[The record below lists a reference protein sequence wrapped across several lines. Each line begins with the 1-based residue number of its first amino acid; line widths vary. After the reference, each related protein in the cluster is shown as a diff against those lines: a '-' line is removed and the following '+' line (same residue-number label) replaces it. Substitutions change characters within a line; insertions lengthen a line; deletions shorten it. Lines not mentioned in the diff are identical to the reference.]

1 MIIFTSEY
9 KNHLFNVFDL
19 LFQIRESARSTE
31 SNETSFNKSPSRC
44 LTSADM
50 QMKNMN
56 QSMAIKNAS
65 IRQYLQEHHTEQL
78 RQHNSNKSPSTL
90 SITQTQ
96 NPYQQGQDFDENRLI
111 IEEDDDPDRA
121 TEMNQK
127 DIITEE
133 KGTKLVI
140 VGTGN
145 SLNINPAIY
154 GESLD
159 LSKGRGS
166 QLRLG
171 GEEGDRGICVLG
183 READITSNAT
193 NISQITMTNRLSNA
207 STVKLSTL
215 ATNPISPSLSS
226 NVTPT
231 TGRSIMTLIPYSK
244 TTSSENIPIS
254 ISNSSTV
261 NIANLQSSVTP
272 HLNLKGNTFEGGK
285 HSFFDNSNCC
295 EPR

>member
-1 MIIFTSEY
+1 
-9 KNHLFNVFDL
+9 
-19 LFQIRESARSTE
+19 
-31 SNETSFNKSPSRC
+31 
-44 LTSADM
+44 M

-56 QSMAIKNAS
+56 QSLAINNAS
-65 IRQYLQEHHTEQL
+65 IRQYLQEHHPEQI
-78 RQHNSNKSPSTL
+78 RQHNTNKSPSIL

-96 NPYQQGQDFDENRLI
+96 NAYQQGQDFDENRLI
-111 IEEDDDPDRA
+111 IEENDDPDRA
-121 TEMNQK
+121 TEINQK

-140 VGTGN
+140 VGTGS

-166 QLRLG
+166 QLRAG
-171 GEEGDRGICVLG
+171 GEDGDKGICVVG
-183 READITSNAT
+183 RETDITSNAT

-207 STVKLSTL
+207 STVKLSTH
-215 ATNPISPSLSS
+215 PISPSLTSS
-226 NVTPT
+226 VTPT

-261 NIANLQSSVTP
+261 NIANLQSPVAP
-272 HLNLKGNTFEGGK
+272 HVNLKGDAFGGGK
-285 HSFFDNSNCC
+285 HRFFVNLI
-295 EPR
+295 

>member
-1 MIIFTSEY
+1 
-9 KNHLFNVFDL
+9 
-19 LFQIRESARSTE
+19 
-31 SNETSFNKSPSRC
+31 
-44 LTSADM
+44 
-50 QMKNMN
+50 MKNMN
-56 QSMAIKNAS
+56 QSLAINNAS
-65 IRQYLQEHHTEQL
+65 IRQYLQEHHPEQI
-78 RQHNSNKSPSTL
+78 RQHVTIKSPSIL

-96 NPYQQGQDFDENRLI
+96 NAYQQGQDFDENRLI

-121 TEMNQK
+121 AEINQK

-145 SLNINPAIY
+145 SLNVNPTIY

-166 QLRLG
+166 QLRAG
-171 GEEGDRGICVLG
+171 GEVGDKGISVLG
-183 READITSNAT
+183 REAAITSNAT

-215 ATNPISPSLSS
+215 TTHPISPSLTSS
-226 NVTPT
+226 VTPT

-244 TTSSENIPIS
+244 TASSENIPTS

-261 NIANLQSSVTP
+261 NIANLQSPVTP

-285 HSFFDNSNCC
+285 HSCFLII
-295 EPR
+295 

>member
-1 MIIFTSEY
+1 
-9 KNHLFNVFDL
+9 
-19 LFQIRESARSTE
+19 
-31 SNETSFNKSPSRC
+31 
-44 LTSADM
+44 M

-56 QSMAIKNAS
+56 QSMVINNAS

-96 NPYQQGQDFDENRLI
+96 NPYQQGHDFDENRLI
-111 IEEDDDPDRA
+111 IEEDDDPERA
-121 TEMNQK
+121 TEINQK
-127 DIITEE
+127 DIIAEG

-145 SLNINPAIY
+145 SLNINPAMY

-171 GEEGDRGICVLG
+171 GEDGDKGICVLG

-215 ATNPISPSLSS
+215 ATHPISPSLTSS
-226 NVTPT
+226 VTPT

-261 NIANLQSSVTP
+261 NIANLQSPVTP
-272 HLNLKGNTFEGGK
+272 HVNLKGDAFEGGK
-285 HSFFDNSNCC
+285 HRFFDNLI
-295 EPR
+295 

>member
-1 MIIFTSEY
+1 
-9 KNHLFNVFDL
+9 
-19 LFQIRESARSTE
+19 
-31 SNETSFNKSPSRC
+31 
-44 LTSADM
+44 
-50 QMKNMN
+50 MKNMH
-56 QSMAIKNAS
+56 QSLAINNAS
-65 IRQYLQEHHTEQL
+65 IRQYLEEHHPEQM
-78 RQHNSNKSPSTL
+78 RQHDINKSPSIL
-90 SITQTQ
+90 SITQTK

-121 TEMNQK
+121 REINQK
-127 DIITEE
+127 DIITED

-171 GEEGDRGICVLG
+171 GEDGDKGICVLG

-207 STVKLSTL
+207 STLKLSTL
-215 ATNPISPSLSS
+215 ATHPISPSLTS

-244 TTSSENIPIS
+244 AASSENIPIS
-254 ISNSSTV
+254 ISHSSTV
-261 NIANLQSSVTP
+261 NIANLQSPVTP
-272 HLNLKGNTFEGGK
+272 HVNLKGDAFEGGK
-285 HSFFDNSNCC
+285 HIFFDNLI
-295 EPR
+295 

>member
-1 MIIFTSEY
+1 M
-9 KNHLFNVFDL
+9 
-19 LFQIRESARSTE
+19 
-31 SNETSFNKSPSRC
+31 
-44 LTSADM
+44 
-50 QMKNMN
+50 
-56 QSMAIKNAS
+56 
-65 IRQYLQEHHTEQL
+65 RQYLQEHHPEQI
-78 RQHNSNKSPSTL
+78 RQHVTIKSPSIL

-96 NPYQQGQDFDENRLI
+96 NAYQQGQDFDENRLI

-121 TEMNQK
+121 AEINQK

-145 SLNINPAIY
+145 SLNINPTIY

-166 QLRLG
+166 QLRAG
-171 GEEGDRGICVLG
+171 GEVGDKGISVLG
-183 READITSNAT
+183 REAAITSNAT

-215 ATNPISPSLSS
+215 TTHPISPSLTSS
-226 NVTPT
+226 VTPT

-244 TTSSENIPIS
+244 TASSENIPTS

-261 NIANLQSSVTP
+261 NIANLQSPVTP

-285 HSFFDNSNCC
+285 HSCFLII
-295 EPR
+295 

>member
-1 MIIFTSEY
+1 
-9 KNHLFNVFDL
+9 
-19 LFQIRESARSTE
+19 
-31 SNETSFNKSPSRC
+31 
-44 LTSADM
+44 
-50 QMKNMN
+50 MN
-56 QSMAIKNAS
+56 QSLAINNAS

-121 TEMNQK
+121 TEINQK
-127 DIITEE
+127 DIIAEGN
-133 KGTKLVI
+133 GTKLVI

-145 SLNINPAIY
+145 SLNINPSIY

-166 QLRLG
+166 QLRVG
-171 GEEGDRGICVLG
+171 GEDGDKGICVLG

-193 NISQITMTNRLSNA
+193 NVSQITMTNRLSNA

-215 ATNPISPSLSS
+215 AAHPISPSLTSS
-226 NVTPT
+226 VTPT

-261 NIANLQSSVTP
+261 NIANLQSPVTP
-272 HLNLKGNTFEGGK
+272 HVNLKGDAFEGGK
-285 HSFFDNSNCC
+285 HRFFDNLI
-295 EPR
+295 

>member
-1 MIIFTSEY
+1 MT
-9 KNHLFNVFDL
+9 
-19 LFQIRESARSTE
+19 
-31 SNETSFNKSPSRC
+31 
-44 LTSADM
+44 
-50 QMKNMN
+50 
-56 QSMAIKNAS
+56 QSLAINNAS
-65 IRQYLQEHHTEQL
+65 IRQYLQEHYPEQI
-78 RQHNSNKSPSTL
+78 RQHVTIKSPSIL

-96 NPYQQGQDFDENRLI
+96 NAYQQGQDFDENRLI

-121 TEMNQK
+121 VEINQK
-127 DIITEE
+127 DMITDE

-145 SLNINPAIY
+145 SLNINPTIY

-166 QLRLG
+166 QLRAG
-171 GEEGDRGICVLG
+171 GEVGDKGISVLG
-183 READITSNAT
+183 REAAITSNAT

-215 ATNPISPSLSS
+215 ATHPISPSLTSS
-226 NVTPT
+226 VTPT

-244 TTSSENIPIS
+244 PASSENMPIS

-261 NIANLQSSVTP
+261 NIANLQSPVTP
-272 HLNLKGNTFEGGK
+272 HVNLKGNTFEGGK
-285 HSFFDNSNCC
+285 YSFF
-295 EPR
+295 R

>member
-1 MIIFTSEY
+1 M
-9 KNHLFNVFDL
+9 
-19 LFQIRESARSTE
+19 
-31 SNETSFNKSPSRC
+31 
-44 LTSADM
+44 
-50 QMKNMN
+50 
-56 QSMAIKNAS
+56 
-65 IRQYLQEHHTEQL
+65 RQYLQEHHPEQI
-78 RQHNSNKSPSTL
+78 RQHVTIKSPSIL

-96 NPYQQGQDFDENRLI
+96 NAYQQGQDFDENRLI

-121 TEMNQK
+121 AEINQK

-145 SLNINPAIY
+145 SLNINPTIY

-166 QLRLG
+166 QLRAG
-171 GEEGDRGICVLG
+171 GEVGDKGISVLG
-183 READITSNAT
+183 REAAITSNAT

-215 ATNPISPSLSS
+215 TTHPISPSLTSS
-226 NVTPT
+226 VTPT

-244 TTSSENIPIS
+244 TASSENIPIS

-261 NIANLQSSVTP
+261 NIANLQSPVTP

-285 HSFFDNSNCC
+285 HSCFLII
-295 EPR
+295 